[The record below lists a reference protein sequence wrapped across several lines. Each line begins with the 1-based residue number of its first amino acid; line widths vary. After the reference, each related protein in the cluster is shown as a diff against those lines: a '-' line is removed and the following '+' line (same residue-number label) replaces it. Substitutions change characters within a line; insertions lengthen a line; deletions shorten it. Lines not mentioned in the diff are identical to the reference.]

1 MKYNTEYEEYAGPV
15 AVASLED
22 LSVLGFLRAEAGND
36 SFYRSLIDQYD
47 RKGYLSEKQ
56 LAAVRKSMPRSAPR
70 MDLTALREKFD
81 NAHANGRKRP
91 KLRIGKYVFSRA
103 PDHGRNSGSIYFTE
117 GETYLGKISV
127 NGKFQ
132 SSGECTP
139 EDTEAL
145 RRISLNP
152 LDAAIAYGRETGT
165 CSCCGRELTNAK
177 SIELGIGP
185 VCLTNWGL

>member
-56 LAAVRKSMPRSAPR
+56 LAAVRKSMPRSAPI

-81 NAHANGRKRP
+81 NAYANGRKRP
-91 KLRIGKYVFSRA
+91 KLRIEK
-103 PDHGRNSGSIYFTE
+103 
-117 GETYLGKISV
+117 
-127 NGKFQ
+127 
-132 SSGECTP
+132 
-139 EDTEAL
+139 
-145 RRISLNP
+145 
-152 LDAAIAYGRETGT
+152 
-165 CSCCGRELTNAK
+165 
-177 SIELGIGP
+177 
-185 VCLTNWGL
+185 